1 MSHELSEEQVE
12 ELKQAFD
19 TFDKDGNGTI
29 TTDELSNVMT
39 SLGQSPSEEDLEQFI
54 QQLGG
59 DDGRVRF
66 DQFLSFSAK
75 FLNAQ

>member
-39 SLGQSPSEEDLEQFI
+39 SLGQSPSEEDLEEFI

-66 DQFLSFSAK
+66 DQFLNFSAK

>member
-39 SLGQSPSEEDLEQFI
+39 SLGQSPSEEDLEEFI

-66 DQFLSFSAK
+66 DQFLNFSAK
-75 FLNAQ
+75 FLNTQ